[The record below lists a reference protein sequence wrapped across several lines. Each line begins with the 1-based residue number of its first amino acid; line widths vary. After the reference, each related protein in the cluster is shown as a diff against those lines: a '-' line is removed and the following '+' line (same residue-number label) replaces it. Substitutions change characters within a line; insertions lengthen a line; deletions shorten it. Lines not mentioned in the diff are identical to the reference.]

1 MDRFSRNILI
11 EGIGKA
17 GQQKLK
23 NANVLI
29 IGAGGLGSPVLFY
42 LAAAGIGHLGIM
54 DYDQVD
60 MTNLQRQILH
70 QTCDLGRS
78 KVVSATEKLKALYPE
93 LIIQGYEYRLTAENA
108 EEIIRPYDFVV
119 ECCDNYDAK
128 FLINDTCV
136 RTGTPFS
143 HGAVLSMQGEVSTYL
158 PGNACY
164 RCIFGEA
171 PAKGTMPTSAEV
183 GILGSIAG
191 IAGSIQATE
200 VIKYITGTG
209 TLLTNRLLVFNGRTM
224 QFTNLK
230 TEKNSTCL
238 CCQ

>member
-1 MDRFSRNILI
+1 MERFTRNILI
-11 EGIGKA
+11 EGIGET

-42 LAAAGIGHLGIM
+42 LAAAGVGHLGIM

-60 MTNLQRQILH
+60 ITNLQRQILH

-78 KVVSATEKLKALYPE
+78 KVLSATEKLTALYPD
-93 LIIQGYEYRLTAENA
+93 LKIKGYEYKLTQENA
-108 EEIIRPYDFVV
+108 AGIIGSYDFVI
-119 ECCDNYDAK
+119 ECCDNYEAK
-128 FLINDTCV
+128 FLINDVCV
-136 RTGTPFS
+136 STGTPFS
-143 HGAVLSMQGEVSTYL
+143 HAAVLSMQGEVSTYT
-158 PGNACY
+158 PGHACY

-171 PAKGTMPTSAEV
+171 PSEGSMPTSAEV

-200 VIKYITGTG
+200 AIKYITGTG
-209 TLLTNRLLVFNGRTM
+209 TLLTNRLLIFNGRNM
-224 QFTNLK
+224 QFTTLK
-230 TEKNSTCL
+230 VEKNSICS
-238 CCQ
+238 CN